1 MATDRPFYK
10 LAIDHP
16 AAILK
21 LFGVADGD
29 DYTASSFTFKATE
42 NRRDLIFK
50 NRSGKKV
57 LFVES
62 HGYPDPYVYHAL
74 LDGMMMYCRQKK
86 FTGEMRAAVIFLKK
100 SHYAAALKFWHH
112 FDGKAG
118 LAFQPI
124 VLIMNQIKPAELEKL
139 NDVRLIPLYPLCKIS
154 AREIEASIPNWSER
168 IKHARRMS
176 VAERKEL
183 VALLG
188 GFAMHR
194 VKSLTPQKFNQLVG
208 GFMDFTFEETGI
220 GKTLIRQGV
229 RQGVPQGMQR
239 SLLRLVAHRFGKVPV
254 SIRKQIER
262 IKDDERLDH
271 LLVDAVEVKDL
282 QHFKKLIGANGKS
295 ASPLKETK
303 SGGL

>member
-1 MATDRPFYK
+1 MATDKPFYK
-10 LAIDHP
+10 LAMDHP

-50 NRSGKKV
+50 SRTGDKV

-62 HGYPDPYVYHAL
+62 HGYADPYVFHAL

-118 LAFQPI
+118 LAFQPT

-154 AREIEASIPNWSER
+154 AREIETSIPNWSER
-168 IKHARRMS
+168 IKRARRMS
-176 VAERKEL
+176 VVERKEL
-183 VALLG
+183 LALLG

-194 VKSLTPQKFNQLVG
+194 VKRLMPRIFNQLVG
-208 GFMDFTFEETGI
+208 GFMDFTFEDTHF
-220 GKTLIRQGV
+220 GKELI
-229 RQGVPQGMQR
+229 RQGVPQGMHR
-239 SLLRLVAHRFGKVPV
+239 LLLRQIAHRFGKVPV
-254 SIRKQIER
+254 SVRKQIES
-262 IKDDERLDH
+262 IKDEKRLDH
-271 LLVDAVEVKDL
+271 LAEDVLEVKNL
-282 QHFKKLIGANGKS
+282 EHFKKLIGANGK
-295 ASPLKETK
+295 AV
-303 SGGL
+303 

>member
-1 MATDRPFYK
+1 LATDKPFYK
-10 LAIDHP
+10 LAMDHP

-21 LFGVADGD
+21 LFDVADYD
-29 DYTASSFTFKATE
+29 NYTASSITLKATE

-50 NRSGKKV
+50 SRSGKKI
-57 LFVES
+57 LFVET
-62 HGYPDPYVYHAL
+62 HGYADPYIFHAL
-74 LDGMMMYCRQKK
+74 LDGMMLYCRQKK

-112 FDGKAG
+112 FNGKTG
-118 LAFQPI
+118 LAFQPT
-124 VLIMNQIKPAELEKL
+124 VLIMNQIRLADLEKL

-168 IKHARRMS
+168 IKRARRMP
-176 VAERKEL
+176 VVERKEL
-183 VALLG
+183 LALLG

-194 VKSLTPQKFNQLVG
+194 VKRLTPQRFNQLVG
-208 GFMDFTFEETGI
+208 GFMDFTFEDTRI
-220 GKTLIRQGV
+220 GKDLI

-254 SIRKQIER
+254 SIRKQIES

-295 ASPLKETK
+295 A
-303 SGGL
+303 